1 MYGDSEAEAGAVAR
15 FRVVADPGSQVLD
28 TSSAWRNEALLRV
41 SRRNS
46 CWRRTCI
53 AWRPWRGEERGGIN
67 LGLHE
72 VTCLDR
78 LVCVGDKGP
87 DAGAAQATV
96 TVAREGP
103 AYWC

>member
-1 MYGDSEAEAGAVAR
+1 MGIQR
-15 FRVVADPGSQVLD
+15 LRLVLWRASASLPILAAKCWD
-28 TSSAWRNEALLRV
+28 TSSAWRNEALLRI
-41 SRRNS
+41 SRRNG

-96 TVAREGP
+96 TVAREEP